1 MKSPWCN
8 SSTRISAL
16 LRIWTLYYRKVGLL
30 WTLGLLWTKTVE
42 NMHSGIYLLLMKTS
56 GWFGRCVGWLSG
68 SVSGIRESVSCEN
81 GI

>member
-1 MKSPWCN
+1 
-8 SSTRISAL
+8 
-16 LRIWTLYYRKVGLL
+16 
-30 WTLGLLWTKTVE
+30 
-42 NMHSGIYLLLMKTS
+42 MKTS